1 MTDIRIGI
9 DIGGTFTDL
18 AMMGAGRAG
27 FTLHKELTTPDDPA
41 RAVLDGLTTLLA
53 NEKQPMAEVT
63 QIVHGT
69 TLVTNAVIERKG
81 AVTGMLVTRG
91 FSDTLD
97 IGLEH
102 RYDLYDLR
110 IGFAEPLVE
119 RRARAELD
127 ERIRYD
133 GRIETRLD
141 PQTAV
146 TAVRRLIAD
155 AGIEALAI
163 CFLHSY
169 KNPAHEL
176 AARDAV
182 KAAFPGLPVSLSSEV
197 FPYMREYERWTTTT
211 VNAYAQPKLDRYLSR
226 LEDGLATIGFAGR
239 FDLMS
244 SSGGIVTPDLARRYP
259 VRMLESGPAAGV
271 LMAAHHAD
279 LAGAQT
285 VLAFDLGG
293 TTAKGAFVQDGA
305 PLKSYEFE
313 AARSYHHRRGSGLPL
328 RTPVV
333 EMTEIGSGGGSLAH
347 IDSRGLLAMGPRSA
361 GADPGP
367 ACYGRGGTGATLTD
381 ANLLLGILDAGFF
394 LGGAMAL
401 DKEKAAA
408 AVTACV
414 GRPLDFPLSRAAF
427 GMHDVINEDIARA
440 FRIHAAERGIDFRHA
455 TMVASG
461 GGGPIHGTG
470 VARKLGIPKVILP
483 LGAGAMSALGLLVA
497 PLSLEVAR
505 AHPTML
511 ADLDAA
517 GFARI
522 MTDMMD
528 EVRSELGQAG
538 VPSAAVRL
546 VGALDMRF
554 QGQGYEIEC
563 PLPDLTDLDAVFA
576 GLRERF
582 LAAYRVIFGNVV
594 LDEPIELIS
603 WKVAGTGPKPALGL
617 KHAAPPRGAALKGH
631 RPCWVPEV
639 GDYVATPVYDRYAL
653 QPDSVLEGP
662 ALVEERESTAFLRSG
677 DRATLDGVGNL
688 VVAIDTAMGARR
700 DTSVAAGGRS

>member
-1 MTDIRIGI
+1 MTGIRIGI

-18 AMMGAGRAG
+18 AMVGDGRTG
-27 FTLHKELTTPDDPA
+27 FVLHKELTTPDDPA
-41 RAVLDGLTTLLA
+41 RAVLDGLAVLLA
-53 NEKQPMAEVT
+53 NETRSIAEVT

-81 AVTGMLVTRG
+81 AVTGMLVTKG

-119 RRARAELD
+119 RHARVEID
-127 ERIRYD
+127 ERMRHD
-133 GRIETRLD
+133 GGVETRLD
-141 PQTAV
+141 PQAAV
-146 TAVRRLIAD
+146 MAVRKLIAE

-169 KNPAHEL
+169 KNPAHER
-176 AARDAV
+176 AARDAIAV
-182 KAAFPGLPVSLSSEV
+182 AFPNLPVSLSSDV

-226 LEDGLATIGFAGR
+226 LEEGLAAMGFAGR

-244 SSGGIVTPDLARRYP
+244 SSGGIVTPDFARRYP

-271 LMAAHHAD
+271 LMAAHHAER
-279 LAGAQT
+279 AEAAT

-313 AARSYHHRRGSGLPL
+313 TARSYNHRRGSGLPL
-328 RTPVV
+328 RMPVV

-347 IDSRGLLAMGPRSA
+347 IDPRGLLAMGPRSA

-367 ACYGRGGTGATLTD
+367 ASYGRGGTGATLTD
-381 ANLLLGILDAGFF
+381 ANLLLGILDPGFF

-401 DKEKAAA
+401 DEQKAAGAVA
-408 AVTACV
+408 AHV
-414 GRPLDFPLSRAAF
+414 GDPLGFSLSRAAF

-461 GGGPIHGTG
+461 GGGPIHGTA

-497 PLSLEVAR
+497 PFSLETARSHPVA
-505 AHPTML
+505 L
-511 ADLDAA
+511 ADLDA
-517 GFARI
+517 GSFARI
-522 MTDMMD
+522 MTDMM
-528 EVRSELGQAG
+528 EEARGELSRAG
-538 VPSAAVRL
+538 VPAASVRL
-546 VGALDMRF
+546 TGALDMRF

-563 PLPDLTDLDAVFA
+563 PLPDLADLGTIFA
-576 GLRERF
+576 GLRQRF
-582 LAAYRVIFGNVV
+582 LAAYRAIFGNIV

-603 WKVAGTGPKPALGL
+603 WKVAGTGPKPPLDL
-617 KHAAPPRGAALKGH
+617 SHAMPPGGAAVKGH
-631 RPCWVPEV
+631 RPCWLPEA
-639 GDYVATPVYDRYAL
+639 GDYVSTPVYDRYAVR
-653 QPDSVLEGP
+653 PGAVIAGP
-662 ALVEERESTAFLRSG
+662 ALVEERESTAFLRRG
-677 DRATLDGVGNL
+677 DRAMLDNAGNL
-688 VVAIDTAMGARR
+688 VVAIDTAREARG
-700 DTSVAAGGRS
+700 DEAVAAGGRT